1 MIVGCQEDTLTV
13 PFKKDWHKGSI
24 GIFIVSIDMF
34 SILLMYKFFS
44 KLKEI
49 NDEYTTKIDDMT
61 I

>member
-1 MIVGCQEDTLTV
+1 LTV